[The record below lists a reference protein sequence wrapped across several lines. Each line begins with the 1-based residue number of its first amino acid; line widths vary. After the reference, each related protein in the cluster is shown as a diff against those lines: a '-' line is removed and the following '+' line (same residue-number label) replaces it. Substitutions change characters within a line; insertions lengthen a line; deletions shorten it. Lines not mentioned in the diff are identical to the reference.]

1 MKGKKAMAYQFEN
14 QNIASTKATVVGTA
28 ADEGVVVTHNL
39 NIVSGTETSADS
51 IMAGI
56 NELYGIVG
64 WSTTELTRTVKQDVN
79 DNN

>member
-1 MKGKKAMAYQFEN
+1 MAYQFEN
-14 QNIASTKATVVGTA
+14 QNVASTKATVAGTA
-28 ADEGVVVTHNL
+28 ADEGVIVTHNL
-39 NIVSGTETSADS
+39 NIVSGTQTNADS

-64 WSTTELTRTVKQDVN
+64 WSTNELVRTVKQNVN

>member
-1 MKGKKAMAYQFEN
+1 MAYTFEN
-14 QNIASTKATVVGTA
+14 QNVATTKATIQGADVGESTIF
-28 ADEGVVVTHNL
+28 THN
-39 NIVSGTETSADS
+39 ITCISGTETSADS